1 MLRNPRTLRH
11 GALSR
16 LLSCMIAP
24 LCMVLASNAH
34 GGSPSAD
41 NTPIGLAE
49 LIALGL
55 KNDPSLVARRGE
67 ISIAEARKRA
77 ARDWPDPQ
85 IRFRKT
91 WGYNDVPAPYTETRR
106 ESYNQKVERTRVN
119 ESGKVERSTSKE
131 RVQRSTE
138 RTITPGRDRTTIRET
153 VRERSSET
161 TNTQPN
167 PAFFDSGGRSTD
179 SQSFSRSG
187 TESRDLSFDPFASED
202 DLSVQFRLYLP
213 HPAVRHATL
222 KRAQREIDLARSVTL
237 ADEGEVVLEIREIY
251 EELQYL
257 QTRISLLANDAAA
270 VEHFATA
277 QDELLNAGLITIDK
291 LDYLDPDHLATE
303 GARLEFEAKRDQLAA
318 RVGLAKS
325 SRIRITDKLVSP
337 TLNIDHTHL
346 EYLIRLALANRGEL
360 SSIRGQGMIA
370 EAELK
375 EFKAGL
381 IPFPD
386 YVQAEFG
393 RDERG
398 GRQTGTSW
406 GIQFAMSLPIFSLL
420 GHEREIYEASI
431 ASHYS
436 QMGAS
441 RRIVTAEV
449 AAAYQNV
456 KRSAAYRA
464 RARSHSV
471 KQALHNEAFISKLE
485 GMEPH
490 KQEETRYDIRRGTI
504 RTDRRRL
511 DAERAYNKA
520 LLQLEGAIGISL
532 ERAFVGGDAPP
543 EAIESAA
550 PSPSAPVPATTPPTT
565 KAPAPTAEQPA
576 PRKRG
581 FFGLFKREETR
592 RSSHRFPKRRHR

>member
-1 MLRNPRTLRH
+1 MPRNPRAPKY
-11 GALSR
+11 ALLPPILAAFCAA
-16 LLSCMIAP
+16 LLPC
-24 LCMVLASNAH
+24 AH
-34 GGSPSAD
+34 ADSESVGDSPV
-41 NTPIGLAE
+41 GLAE

-55 KNDPSLVARRGE
+55 KNTPSLIASRGE

-91 WGYNDVPAPYTETRR
+91 WGYNDVPRPHTETRT
-106 ESYNQKVERTRVN
+106 ESSNQRVTRTRVDEN
-119 ESGKVERSTSKE
+119 GVVRRSTSNE
-131 RVQRSTE
+131 RVRRTTE
-138 RTITPGRDRTTIRET
+138 RTITPGRDRTTIREE
-153 VRERSSET
+153 VRERSNEN
-161 TNTQPN
+161 TNTEPN
-167 PAFFDSGGRSTD
+167 AAIFDPGGRSTD
-179 SQSFSRSG
+179 NQSSFRSS
-187 TESRDLSFDPFASED
+187 TESRDLSFDPFASEE
-202 DLSVQFRLYLP
+202 DLSAQFRLYLP
-213 HPAVRHATL
+213 HPAVRRATL
-222 KRAQREIDLARSVTL
+222 ARAQREIDLARNVAL
-237 ADEGEVVLEIREIY
+237 ADEHQVVLEIREIY

-257 QTRISLLANDAAA
+257 KTSITLSTRGAAA
-270 VEHFATA
+270 AEHFATA
-277 QDELLNAGLITIDK
+277 QDELLDAGLITIDK
-291 LDYLDPDHLATE
+291 LDYIDPDRLAAE
-303 GARLEFEAKRDQLAA
+303 GTTLEFEAKRDQLAA
-318 RVGLAKS
+318 RVGLYDAA
-325 SRIRITDKLVSP
+325 RIRVTDRLISP
-337 TLNIDHTHL
+337 TVNIDHTHL
-346 EYLIRLALANRGEL
+346 EYLIRLALANRGDL

-370 EAELK
+370 EAELR

-398 GRQTGTSW
+398 GERTGTSW

-441 RRIVTAEV
+441 RRIVSAEV

-471 KQALHNEAFISKLE
+471 ARAKRNKIYVSKLE
-485 GMEPH
+485 GMDPH
-490 KQEETRYDIRRGTI
+490 KQEETRYDINRGTI

-511 DAERAYNKA
+511 DAERAYNRA
-520 LLQLEGAIGISL
+520 LLQLEGAIGTSL
-532 ERAFVGGDAPP
+532 ERAFVGGEAPP

-550 PSPSAPVPATTPPTT
+550 PVVPVAPAKKPSPPVAETPPATADTT
-565 KAPAPTAEQPA
+565 

-581 FFGLFKREETR
+581 FFDLFKRGEPR
-592 RSSHRFPKRRHR
+592 RSSHRFPNRRHR